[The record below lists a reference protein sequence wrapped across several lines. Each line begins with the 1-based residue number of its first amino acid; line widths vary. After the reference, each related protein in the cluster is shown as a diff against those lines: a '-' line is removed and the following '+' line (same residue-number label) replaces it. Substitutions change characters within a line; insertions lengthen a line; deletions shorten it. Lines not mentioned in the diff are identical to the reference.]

1 MALNRLIA
9 RYRDG
14 RVLKGSASDF
24 APGKASFHMS
34 SMDDPTVITE
44 VIIAEL
50 KALFFVKDF
59 FGDPNHVYRN
69 DFDPEAPTVGR
80 KLLVEFE
87 DGEKMAGY
95 TLVFNPAHGGFF
107 LTPADPH
114 CNTIRV
120 FIANAAVVSVT

>member
-24 APGKASFHMS
+24 APGKASFHMA
-34 SMDDPTVITE
+34 SMDDPSAITE
-44 VIIAEL
+44 VLISEL

-59 FGDPNHVYRN
+59 FGDPKHVYRN
-69 DFDPEAPTVGR
+69 DFDPEAPSVGR

-95 TLVFNPAHGGFF
+95 SLVFNPAHGGFF

-114 CNTIRV
+114 CNTIRA

>member
-14 RVLKGSASDF
+14 RVLKGSTSDF
-24 APGKASFHMS
+24 APGKASFHLA
-34 SMDDPTVITE
+34 SMDDPNMITE
-44 VIIAEL
+44 VLVADL

-69 DFDPEAPTVGR
+69 DFDPDAPTVGK

-107 LTPADPH
+107 LTPADSH